1 MIMDIPKFA
10 LEEKVI
16 LKNQLIYVKIIDFF
30 PCSQPYY
37 YIQIDGEIKIKKEN
51 ELSYCL
57 LKQLKIHFRTLF
69 RYFKSYKIQISLQI
83 QKV

>member
-1 MIMDIPKFA
+1 MDIPKFA
-10 LEEKVI
+10 IDEKVI
-16 LKNQLIYVKIIDFF
+16 LKNQLIYVNIIDFF

-37 YIQIDGEIKIKKEN
+37 YVQIDGEIKKKKEN

-57 LKQLKIHFRTLF
+57 LKQLKIQLIKLLG
-69 RYFKSYKIQISLQI
+69 YFKSHKIHVSLQI